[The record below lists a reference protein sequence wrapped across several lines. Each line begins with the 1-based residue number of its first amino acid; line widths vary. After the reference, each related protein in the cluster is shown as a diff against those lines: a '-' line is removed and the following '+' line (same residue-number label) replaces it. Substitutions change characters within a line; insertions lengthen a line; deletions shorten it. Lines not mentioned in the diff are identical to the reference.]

1 MAVHCM
7 HNTVNM
13 VAIFSG
19 PGLFT
24 ITNVTFGAGND
35 HINVTY
41 MQVSHVTI
49 YGYMTHITM
58 TSYPCVSSKL
68 IPHAR
73 VMKLPLHAPSL

>member
-1 MAVHCM
+1 MPVLKLFLVYVWNDSACCM

-19 PGLFT
+19 PGRFT
-24 ITNVTFGAGND
+24 ITNVSIGADND

-49 YGYMTHITM
+49 YD
-58 TSYPCVSSKL
+58 KL
-68 IPHAR
+68 CTYLVRA
-73 VMKLPLHAPSL
+73 MKLPLHATSL

>member
-1 MAVHCM
+1 MLIVCTC
-7 HNTVNM
+7 NTLWWS
-13 VAIFSG
+13 FSAG

-24 ITNVTFGAGND
+24 ITNVTFGANND

-49 YGYMTHITM
+49 YDYTTHVTM
-58 TSYPCVSSKL
+58 TSYLRVSSKL